1 MQFQVGKPVSG
12 DNFTGREKE
21 TGELI
26 RLLSNGQSA
35 VLIAPR
41 RYGKTSVMLSVLNQL
56 KAQGIYTTYID
67 IFSVADI
74 KRLSEQLSKAILANE
89 KLDQLITSIKRNLGD
104 IFKTVEFKTTV
115 EDFEFLLK
123 FAQSETNP
131 WELFDNTLDF
141 AEKFAAK
148 NGKQLVIGFDEFG
161 DIHKLGADDLGKMLR
176 AKIQQQRNVTYIF
189 SGSYE
194 SVMSQL
200 FTTVKSPFY
209 RFARILYLGNI
220 EKEAFESF
228 YDDKLREA
236 GLKPNKQLTRRILDF
251 TGGHPYYSALF
262 LQQWLLNPEIAK
274 TNADESFDIL
284 TDMVLDIE
292 KPYLEK
298 CWEDVSGQNDQRTM
312 VTALVEN
319 KRPYTIVGNKKINIS
334 RTLQK
339 LESRSIILRS
349 GRGWKFTDPL
359 FEMWIQKRVLGE

>member
-1 MQFQVGKPVSG
+1 MHFQVGKPVSG

-21 TGELI
+21 TRELI
-26 RLLSNGQSA
+26 SLLSNGQSA

-41 RYGKTSVMLSVLNQL
+41 RYGKTSVMLSVLDQL
-56 KAQGIYTTYID
+56 KDKGIYTTYID
-67 IFSVADI
+67 IFSIADV

-131 WELFDNTLDF
+131 WELLENTLDF
-141 AEKFAAK
+141 AEKFAVK

-176 AKIQQQRNVTYIF
+176 AKIQQQRNVTYLF

-194 SVMSQL
+194 SVMNQL

-209 RFARILYLGNI
+209 RFARIIYLRNI
-220 EKEAFESF
+220 EKEAFEGF
-228 YDDKLREA
+228 FADKLREA
-236 GLKPNKQLTRRILDF
+236 GLPHNRQLTERILDF
-251 TGGHPYYSALF
+251 TDGHPYYSALF
-262 LQQWLLNPEIAK
+262 LQQWLLNPEAAK
-274 TNADESFDIL
+274 CDAETSFNIL
-284 TDMVLDIE
+284 LDRVLSIE

-298 CWEDVSGQNDQRTM
+298 CWEDVSGQNDQRT
-312 VTALVEN
+312 VITSLVEN
-319 KRPYTIVGNKKINIS
+319 KRPYTMVTSRKINIA

-339 LESRSIILRS
+339 LESKSILLRS
-349 GRGWKFTDPL
+349 DRGWKFTDPL
-359 FEMWIQKRVLGE
+359 FEMWIQRSVLGD